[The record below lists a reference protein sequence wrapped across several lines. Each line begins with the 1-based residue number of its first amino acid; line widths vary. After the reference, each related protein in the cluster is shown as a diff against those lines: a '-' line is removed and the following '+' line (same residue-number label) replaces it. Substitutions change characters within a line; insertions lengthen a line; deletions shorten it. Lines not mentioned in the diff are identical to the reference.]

1 MADPK
6 SWKSMQIKEITYR
19 ELRELSYM
27 GACIHEEAVFPVNAG
42 IPINIK
48 NTNDPE
54 DSGTFIV
61 SSRENSSNRTLTG
74 IAGRKTLRLYLLKAM
89 MNTTYFCRK
98 VLSSLNKIMFLL
110 KICLQVYPVCVY
122 IRF

>member
-1 MADPK
+1 MADPRIVENP
-6 SWKSMQIKEITYR
+6 MQIKEITYR

-27 GACIHEEAVFPVNAG
+27 GASVLHEEAVFPVRNAG

-54 DSGTFIV
+54 DSGTLIV

-74 IAGRKTLRLYLLKAM
+74 IAGRKTLRLYLLK
-89 MNTTYFCRK
+89 K
-98 VLSSLNKIMFLL
+98 L
-110 KICLQVYPVCVY
+110 
-122 IRF
+122 